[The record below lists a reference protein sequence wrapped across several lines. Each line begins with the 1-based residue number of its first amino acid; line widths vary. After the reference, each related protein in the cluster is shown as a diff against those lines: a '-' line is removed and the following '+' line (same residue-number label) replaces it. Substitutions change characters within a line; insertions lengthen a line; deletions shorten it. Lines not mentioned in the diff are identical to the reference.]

1 MKTLTLFFV
10 FILSL
15 LILTP
20 KANAT
25 TNKIVTIILFMNNE
39 NDEQI
44 VQTIY
49 TTLIAAEKV
58 AQLLDVEITAQD
70 KVPDDVFVFSLT
82 TKEQK
87 ELTMKLFNEEGYELV
102 GHRVFKTK
110 EGTTYRAL
118 NVETLQDGTY
128 TFELTDKR
136 GRSLKKKINVK
147 REEKELEESE

>member
-87 ELTMKLFNEEGYELV
+87 ELTMKLFSEEGYELV
-102 GHRVFKTK
+102 EHRVFNAQKGSTH
-110 EGTTYRAL
+110 RAL
-118 NVETLQDGTY
+118 HVETLQDGTY

-136 GRSLKKKINVK
+136 GRSLKKKINVE
-147 REEKELEESE
+147 REAKELEESE

>member
-10 FILSL
+10 
-15 LILTP
+15 LILGFSVLPP

-25 TNKIVTIILFMNNE
+25 TNKLVTIILFMDNE

-58 AQLLDVEITAQD
+58 AKLLEVEITAQE
-70 KVPDDVFVFSLT
+70 KVTDDVFVFSLK
-82 TKEQK
+82 TKKQK
-87 ELTMKLFNEEGYELV
+87 ELTMKLFDEEGYELV
-102 GHRVFKTK
+102 GHRVLNAKK
-110 EGTTYRAL
+110 GSTYRAL

-128 TFELTDKR
+128 TFELTDKA
-136 GRSLKKKINVK
+136 GRSLKKKINIK
-147 REEKELEESE
+147 RN